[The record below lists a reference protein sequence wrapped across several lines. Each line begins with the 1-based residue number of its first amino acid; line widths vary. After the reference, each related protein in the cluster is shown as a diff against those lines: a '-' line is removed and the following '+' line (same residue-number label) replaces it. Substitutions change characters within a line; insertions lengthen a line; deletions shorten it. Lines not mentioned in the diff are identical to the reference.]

1 VRALALLNH
10 RQHIGSL
17 DAIRGLAIL
26 MVFAHHLCPFSADSA
41 AGIVCA
47 TLWLGV
53 DLFFVLSGFL
63 ITGVLYDTLGQ
74 PDFFRNFYA
83 RRALRLFPAYIVVVL
98 VVLVLN
104 AVMGGHLTLWTA
116 PYLAYA
122 SNIVR
127 DLGHSAGI
135 VTTLDVS
142 HFWSLAVEEQFYLLW
157 APLIFFARRPR
168 RILIVCVIGTA
179 LSVALRFLFVL
190 HPAHYPFGTPYFEL
204 PTRLDGLLLGGAV
217 AVLLRSPR
225 TAASLTPARLYAV
238 LITGL
243 VILAE
248 NFAAAGHGTMFS
260 APMVCNG
267 YFAAALTFAVLI
279 ALAVTPHSLIANL
292 GRIPLLRLFGR
303 YSYTLYL
310 IHLIPRHW
318 YYLALDA
325 ARSHASTPAQ
335 RMMIEIDIF
344 AAYLLLCLAVAAL
357 SYHTL
362 ETFFLHRKRLF
373 LTRTNFALSPR
384 TPWPLR
390 FQFFLFPRVCLCYL
404 RSEQKPSHERLPAPR
419 EGAASGTCPGS
430 FRLPPIEFTFNP
442 YNESVDRETQNES
455 ASPSRRR
462 SSRPRSCRLRS
473 RARRCSA
480 CAASCA
486 RHRRPGAGRPATG
499 SQCSRSAKGPGPHHA
514 G

>member
-1 VRALALLNH
+1 VRALSPLNH

-17 DAIRGLAIL
+17 DAIRGLATL

-74 PDFFRNFYA
+74 PHFFRNFYA
-83 RRALRLFPAYIVVVL
+83 RRALRLLPAYIAVVL
-98 VVLVLN
+98 VVLLVN
-104 AVMGGHLTLWTA
+104 AAMRGSLTLWA
-116 PYLAYA
+116 VPYFVYA

-127 DLGHSAGI
+127 DLGHSTGVALH
-135 VTTLDVS
+135 LDVS
-142 HFWSLAVEEQFYLLW
+142 HFWSLAIEEQFYLLW
-157 APLIFFARRPR
+157 APIVFFARTPN
-168 RILIVCVIGTA
+168 RILIICVSGTL

-190 HPAHYPFGTPYFEL
+190 HPAHYPLGTPYFEL
-204 PTRLDGLLLGGAV
+204 PTRVDGLLLGSAV
-217 AVLLRSPR
+217 AILLRAPR

-279 ALAVTPHSLIANL
+279 ALAVQPRTLIAHL

-303 YSYTLYL
+303 YSYGLYL

-335 RMMIEIDIF
+335 SAMAELDILVV
-344 AAYLLLCLAVAAL
+344 YLLLCLAIAAL
-357 SYHTL
+357 SYNTL
-362 ETFFLHRKRLF
+362 ERFFLRRKPLF
-373 LTRTNFALSPR
+373 AYSDE
-384 TPWPLR
+384 LR
-390 FQFFLFPRVCLCYL
+390 PVP
-404 RSEQKPSHERLPAPR
+404 EHPI
-419 EGAASGTCPGS
+419 AA
-430 FRLPPIEFTFNP
+430 
-442 YNESVDRETQNES
+442 
-455 ASPSRRR
+455 
-462 SSRPRSCRLRS
+462 
-473 RARRCSA
+473 
-480 CAASCA
+480 
-486 RHRRPGAGRPATG
+486 
-499 SQCSRSAKGPGPHHA
+499 
-514 G
+514 